1 MAFVAI
7 EDKTGEGEVIVFP
20 NLYEQIGAKLVQDAV
35 IKATGKISAR
45 DRDGNLGTEA
55 KMIADEIQFL
65 TDKEL
70 DGYESTG
77 SKMQAPKL
85 SNKVKVERV
94 NNFKKSSGYKNT
106 ATTAKPSAPA
116 AEHPIRTIIDEV
128 PVIKKLY
135 VHIKNPDDHD
145 MLLAL
150 KQASSQFIGASDI
163 VLVLGDEKKSA
174 IKLPFRVE
182 PSDAFIGTLVKIL
195 GEDSVV
201 LK

>member
-1 MAFVAI
+1 
-7 EDKTGEGEVIVFP
+7 
-20 NLYEQIGAKLVQDAV
+20 
-35 IKATGKISAR
+35 
-45 DRDGNLGTEA
+45 
-55 KMIADEIQFL
+55 
-65 TDKEL
+65 
-70 DGYESTG
+70 
-77 SKMQAPKL
+77 MQAPKI
-85 SNKVKVERV
+85 SNKVMVERV
-94 NNFKKSSGYKNT
+94 NKIKKSNSYKN
-106 ATTAKPSAPA
+106 AAVSAKPSTKTTD
-116 AEHPIRTIIDEV
+116 HPIRTIIDEV

-150 KQASSQFIGASDI
+150 KQASSQFAGTSDI